1 MMKKKNLFFLL
12 ALIGVIGM
20 VWAYV
25 RYFKPNVVDFT
36 GKKYLYIRTGSDWKE
51 VIDSLNSHHLLIDEN
66 SFNDMAV
73 TMGVDKQVH
82 PGRYALEPGMSN
94 YSLLKLLR
102 SGVQS
107 PVKLTLNKL
116 RTKEQII
123 HKLSSQLEPDSAAF
137 ARLFS
142 DSTFLNSYGIG
153 ASQIQVLFMP
163 NTYELYWN
171 TSSEKVISKIAKS
184 HQQFWNAERKA
195 RAKQLNLSIP
205 DIITLAS
212 IVEEETNKH
221 DEKPRI
227 ASVYL
232 NRLKIGM
239 KLGADPT
246 VKFAVGD
253 FTLRRILNIHTQKA
267 SPYNTYQ
274 VAGLPPG
281 PICTPGKESIEA
293 VLNHEETKYLF
304 FCAKEDFSGY
314 HNFASTYNE
323 HLENARRYQQAL
335 NQRNIK

>member
-1 MMKKKNLFFLL
+1 MKKKNLLFFV
-12 ALIGVIGM
+12 ALIAVMAM
-20 VWAYV
+20 VWAYI
-25 RYFKPNVVDFT
+25 RYFKPNVVDFS
-36 GKKYLYIRTGSDWKE
+36 GKEYLYIRTGSSWKD
-51 VIDSLNSHHLLIDEN
+51 VMDSLHSNNLLIDEN
-66 SFNDMAV
+66 SFNDMAGK
-73 TMGVDKQVH
+73 MGVDKQVH

-94 YSLLKLLR
+94 YSLLRLLR

-123 HKLSSQLEPDSAAF
+123 YKLSSQLEPDSAAF

-142 DSTFLNSYGIG
+142 DSAFLKDYGIG
-153 ASQIQVLFMP
+153 VSQIQVLFMP

-171 TSSEKVISKIAKS
+171 TSPEKVISKIAKS
-184 HQQFWNAERKA
+184 HQQFWNAERKSKA
-195 RAKQLNLSIP
+195 RQLNLSIP
-205 DIITLAS
+205 DIITIAS

-253 FTLRRILNIHTQKA
+253 FTLRRILNIHTQKV
-267 SPYNTYQ
+267 SPYNTYL

-293 VLNHEETKYLF
+293 ILNHEETNYLF

-314 HNFASTYNE
+314 HNFASSYNE